1 MEKETKKSTKEI
13 KEKTVKP
20 KKTTEKA
27 KKVIKKPVKKVNKTK
42 DKQAIE
48 EDKLEEKIIKEPKEL
63 KEIKEEKENKPTIV
77 KEKDN
82 EKKGTNFSIVEVIVI
97 IIITGLI
104 VSVCSALI
112 VYNNYD
118 KFRINSALT
127 TKDDIS
133 EFIESYNHILNS
145 YVKDVD
151 KSELIDAAI
160 KGMYDYLNDE
170 YSIYIDE
177 DTNETLTERL
187 KGKYEGI
194 GIEITSNA
202 NGEIYISRVF
212 NNTPAEEAG
221 LKENDIITA
230 LDDESLEGKDQ
241 QYLSDKIKKSEK
253 DTFKITYKRDN
264 EEKTVEIK
272 RKLVTIDSVT
282 SKVIDNIAYIQIET
296 FSATTKEQVEN
307 KIKELDEDIKSIII
321 DLRDNSGGY
330 LSAAYETSCLFTG
343 KGKVVYQLKDKDG
356 KIEKRTC
363 NSKPIREFENITF
376 LVNNNT
382 ASASEILA
390 ACLKENNGAK
400 LVGVTTF
407 GKGTVQETE
416 QLKSGA
422 MVKYTSSYWLTPNG
436 NSINGKGLEPDTV
449 MPPNY
454 ESKEDVQLN
463 KALELLK

>member
-1 MEKETKKSTKEI
+1 MEKETKENG
-13 KEKTVKP
+13 KEKSVKS
-20 KKTTEKA
+20 KKTTEKV
-27 KKVIKKPVKKVNKTK
+27 KKEEKPIKKTKIK
-42 DKQAIE
+42 DKSLIK
-48 EDKLEEKIIKEPKEL
+48 EDIKPEEKIS
-63 KEIKEEKENKPTIV
+63 KEIKEEKDNKQVIS
-77 KEKDN
+77 KDKDN

-118 KFRINSALT
+118 KFKINSALT

-151 KSELIDAAI
+151 KNELIDAAI

-187 KGKYEGI
+187 EGKYEGI

-202 NGEIYISRVF
+202 NGEIYVSKVF
-212 NNTPAEEAG
+212 SNTPAEEAG
-221 LKENDIITA
+221 LKANDIITA
-230 LDDESLEGKDQ
+230 IDDESLEGKDQ
-241 QYLSDKIKKSEK
+241 QYLSEKIKKSEK
-253 DTFKITYKRDN
+253 DTFKITYKRDG

-272 RKLVTIDSVT
+272 RNLVTIDSVT

-296 FSATTKEQVEN
+296 FSATTKEQVES

-356 KIEKRTC
+356 KIEKKTC

-390 ACLKENNGAK
+390 ACLKENNGAT

-436 NSINGKGLEPDTV
+436 NSINGTGLEPDTI

-454 ESKEDVQLN
+454 ETQEDVQLN

>member
-1 MEKETKKSTKEI
+1 MEEKEIKNKVNKKTENKKETTKTTNQRKKTISTKEKKTDIKKEETKKINNETKNIITEEK
-13 KEKTVKP
+13 KE
-20 KKTTEKA
+20 
-27 KKVIKKPVKKVNKTK
+27 PVKKEVIT
-42 DKQAIE
+42 E
-48 EDKLEEKIIKEPKEL
+48 MKERKSP
-63 KEIKEEKENKPTIV
+63 
-77 KEKDN
+77 
-82 EKKGTNFSIVEVIVI
+82 NFSIVEVVVI

-118 KFRINSALT
+118 KFRINSTLT
-127 TKDDIS
+127 TKDEID
-133 EFIESYNHILNS
+133 EFIDSYNHILNS

-151 KSELIDAAI
+151 KGELIDAAI
-160 KGMYDYLNDE
+160 KGMYEYLNDE

-177 DTNETLTERL
+177 DTNESLTERL
-187 KGKYEGI
+187 NGKYEGI

-212 NNTPAEEAG
+212 SNSPAEEAG
-221 LKENDIITA
+221 LKANDIIVA
-230 LDDESLEGKDQ
+230 IDDESLEGKDQ
-241 QYLSDKIKKSEK
+241 QYLSEKIKKSEK
-253 DTFKITYKRDN
+253 STFNITYKRDN
-264 EEKTVEIK
+264 VENTIEIN
-272 RKLVTIDSVT
+272 RKVITIDSVS
-282 SKVIDNIAYIQIET
+282 SKIIDNNAYIKIET
-296 FSATTKEQVEN
+296 FSATTKDQVES
-307 KIKELDEDIKSIII
+307 KIKELDDDIKSLII

-330 LSAAYETSCLFTG
+330 LSAAYDTSCLLTG
-343 KGKVVYQLKDKDG
+343 KEKVVYQLKDKDG
-356 KIEKRTC
+356 KIEKKSCTV
-363 NSKPIREFENITF
+363 NPIREFENIIF

-390 ACLKENNGAK
+390 SCLKENNNAK

-436 NSINGKGLEPDTV
+436 NSINEKGIEPDV
-449 MPPNY
+449 IMPPSY
-454 ESKEDVQLN
+454 ETNEDVQLN